1 MLPGMTT
8 PTPVQQAEALWVR
21 AHEHVRRGD
30 FAPAVRDLAACFKLL
45 QTAGDPRLPEVHR
58 RWTEVHKLAVEE
70 AAQGRTAPATPAVTA
85 APSLEAE
92 AEAAANAGNLEE
104 AISLYE
110 RALHNRPDNEL
121 VRERLMELRNARP
134 RAAEL
139 GVVSPTSPTSQAE
152 PTSPTPDARAEP
164 TQATQ
169 AAITGEAI
177 AAAIDI
183 DFDIDSAPMRPA
195 PGPQAGDGPGLA
207 GETQLEE
214 DIHAAATL
222 VPAPSRAAEDT
233 TPPAAVVDEASLADV
248 GAAAQGA
255 HSAVEA
261 VEVVEV
267 VDGGTVEAPAV
278 ASSAANPYAEAES
291 GWGDAPVE
299 SVAVES
305 VAVESVAVES
315 VAVESVAVE
324 SVAVESVAALDTII
338 VDTAALESAPLATI
352 IVDTAALEAS
362 SDDVAALDT
371 ITVDTA
377 ALESAPL
384 ATIIVDTAAL
394 EAHDGDADQAE
405 SSTTNPYHEAE
416 TGWGDTSGEIGLP
429 LEAQP
434 HAQGPGGLSA
444 STAPPMAADDAPV
457 GMRSIEVAIDTG
469 GVVTTAEANEL
480 PIAEDVVVVDDDM
493 SVEPIVSTLPMAGEA
508 VMADHMP
515 VDTVDD
521 TVDDPVALLETLLQ
535 RVRQNRR
542 AA

>member
-1 MLPGMTT
+1 MLPVMTT

-110 RALHNRPDNEL
+110 RALHSRPDNEL

-139 GVVSPTSPTSQAE
+139 GVVSTTSTTSGAQAE
-152 PTSPTPDARAEP
+152 PTSTSTSTTSDAQAEP

-183 DFDIDSAPMRPA
+183 DIEFDIDSAPMRPA
-195 PGPQAGDGPGLA
+195 PGPQDGDGPGLA
-207 GETQLEE
+207 GETQPDE

-222 VPAPSRAAEDT
+222 VPAPSREAEHT
-233 TPPAAVVDEASLADV
+233 TPPAAVVEEASFADV
-248 GAAAQGA
+248 GAVAQGA
-255 HSAVEA
+255 HCA

-267 VDGGTVEAPAV
+267 VDSGTVEAPAG
-278 ASSAANPYAEAES
+278 ASSAANPYAEADT
-291 GWGDAPVE
+291 GWGDPPVE
-299 SVAVES
+299 SAAVESAAVES
-305 VAVESVAVES
+305 VAVESAAV
-315 VAVESVAVE
+315 
-324 SVAVESVAALDTII
+324 DTVI
-338 VDTAALESAPLATI
+338 VDTAALESAPLDTI

-362 SDDVAALDT
+362 SDDDAAL
-371 ITVDTA
+371 V
-377 ALESAPL
+377 SAPL
-384 ATIIVDTAAL
+384 DTIIVDTAAL
-394 EAHDGDADQAE
+394 EANDGDADQPE
-405 SSTTNPYHEAE
+405 SSTANPYHEAE
-416 TGWGDTSGEIGLP
+416 TGWGDTSGETRLP

-434 HAQGPGGLSA
+434 HEQGPGGLSA

-457 GMRSIEVAIDTG
+457 GMRSIDVAIDMG
-469 GVVTTAEANEL
+469 GAVTTAEANEL
-480 PIAEDVVVVDDDM
+480 PITEDVVVVDDDM
-493 SVEPIVSTLPMAGEA
+493 SVEPIVSTLPMAAEA

-521 TVDDPVALLETLLQ
+521 TVDDPAALLETLLQ